1 MPSPKAQR
9 KARIKMRWAELS
21 AIPALGLRSP
31 PSVISSRFVVT
42 GSGSPGPKGAIREEP
57 SSQPTFA
64 EVYEAADCSGH
75 IGDTCYVMVHD
86 QPMTRDESMLYLSLY
101 FDGFEPCLEE
111 VREVMWEFV
120 EDLSEP
126 LGNHECESVD

>member
-1 MPSPKAQR
+1 
-9 KARIKMRWAELS
+9 MRWAELCGI
-21 AIPALGLRSP
+21 AALGCRSP
-31 PSVISSRFVVT
+31 PSVKSSRSRAT
-42 GSGSPGPKGAIREEP
+42 GSGSEP
-57 SSQPTFA
+57 SSQPTYA
-64 EVYEAADCSGH
+64 EVYD
-75 IGDTCYVMVHD
+75 IGDTWYVMVDD

-111 VREVMWEFV
+111 AREVMWEFV